1 MSKRVVFKNVSKDP
15 TKRVRTT
22 HGDGVLV
29 DVGNQTGAVYYGDS
43 ELGMCLSEPEVIDV
57 TNAPET
63 QCMSLVGLYDMFID
77 GKRVGRAMTQE
88 EIAQRVNAGD
98 YGLEAEPC
106 VNVSC
111 ENAVGVTA
119 CLELPGLWDVEIN
132 DILVARDVDQDRI
145 LKILKDNPQIRAT
158 ECVESCVASGEY
170 VLAAKDILGSGT
182 YPAGT
187 SVVFACKFTPTN
199 QPDIVQ
205 YVPVI
210 LKFDE
215 YNIYSIPL
223 DPNQESQPVAWR
235 GDSATPWDKA
245 HLLSAIQS
253 AIPTMGAQMTP
264 WDYLERRDSQYCLD
278 GKQNF
283 GVNVRV
289 TNSTALVM
297 GDYYYTGGYRLS
309 FGSMLPE
316 AYMRVVFADG
326 SGSHTFK
333 YSYSVNG
340 RSKEAIELELLEFF
354 KASFE
359 GVGMTGTITPSE
371 FTETPPAYNG
381 GPATSH
387 YILELTA
394 QRRFTAYYTQQWQ
407 GTAAH
412 PELYNTRMGWP
423 EKAIGLTVGGG
434 YHSSSNSFTEGWG
447 KGCSIR
453 PMTPEE
459 VDLRVIV
466 QGVSDPIEGQPQE
479 QPGVFIPN
487 QMTMEFVDFAEVGM
501 TPPANSIHLLDILPS
516 LKDAAPVTTC
526 GLYYFVQ
533 APE

>member
-22 HGDGVLV
+22 HGEGVLV
-29 DVGNQTGAVYYGDS
+29 DVGNQSGAVYYGDA
-43 ELGMCLSEPEVIDV
+43 ELGMCLSKPDVIDV

-111 ENAVGVTA
+111 ENAVGTTA

-132 DILVARDVDQDRI
+132 DILIARDVDQDRI
-145 LKILKDNPQIRAT
+145 LKILKDNPNIRAT
-158 ECVESCVASGEY
+158 ECVELCVASGEY
-170 VLAAKDILGSGT
+170 VLAAKDIVGDGIYPTGS
-182 YPAGT
+182 
-187 SVVFACKFTPTN
+187 SVVFACKLTGID
-199 QPDIVQ
+199 QPDVVQ
-205 YVPVI
+205 YMPII

-215 YNIYSIPL
+215 YEVYSIPL

-235 GDSATPWDKA
+235 GDSEIPWDNA
-245 HLLSAIQS
+245 HLLSAIQN
-253 AIPTMGAQMTP
+253 AIPAMPVQMTP
-264 WDYLERRDSQYCLD
+264 ADYLDRRDSLYCLE
-278 GKQNF
+278 GKQDF
-283 GVNVRV
+283 GINVRV
-289 TNSTALVM
+289 TNATALVM

-309 FGSMLPE
+309 FSSLLPE
-316 AYMRVVFADG
+316 AYLRVVFADG

-340 RSKEAIELELLEFF
+340 RSPEAIELELLEFF

-359 GVGMTGTITPSE
+359 SVGMTGTITQSDY
-371 FTETPPAYNG
+371 TETPPAYNG

-387 YILELTA
+387 YLLELTA

-407 GTAAH
+407 GTASH
-412 PELYNTRMGWP
+412 PEYYNTRMGWP
-423 EKAIGLTVGGG
+423 ERAIGLTVGGG
-434 YHSSSNSFTEGWG
+434 YHSTSNSLTEGWG

-453 PMTPEE
+453 PLTPEE
-459 VDLRVIV
+459 VDLRVTI
-466 QGVSDPIEGQPQE
+466 QGVSDPVEGQPAP
-479 QPGVFIPN
+479 QPGVYTPN
-487 QMTMEFVDFAEVGM
+487 QITLEFVDFAEIGL
-501 TPPANSIHLLDILPS
+501 TPPANSKNLLDLLPS
-516 LKDAAPVTTC
+516 LRDDAPVKSC
-526 GLYYFVQ
+526 GTYYFIQ
-533 APE
+533 PET